1 MVIIYIKLQSA
12 DGDRRYSEKSL
23 KYYKSLG
30 LDAVVKNIPENKQAS
45 VVRSLLDRYEPDILV
60 ITRS

>member
-12 DGDRRYSEKSL
+12 DGDRRYSEKSQ
-23 KYYKSLG
+23 KYYKRLG
-30 LDAVVKNIPENKQAS
+30 LDAIVKNIPENKQAS

>member
-30 LDAVVKNIPENKQAS
+30 LDAVVKNISENKQAS

-60 ITRS
+60 ITRA